1 MHSERKSKIIPKR
14 KGVTQIEWEN
24 FRVAA
29 IRIPCPD
36 DQPLARPFS
45 SCDDSHC
52 GPVQEDRTV
61 RREVGML
68 CVHQKFCAKMK
79 SIGKNEAAENLKLKF
94 ISIYNIRTYKYIS
107 YSFTFGKLT
116 SLINDSYLIEA
127 SDNQERV
134 IWLTLNDDSV
144 WPIQQDLDM
153 KIWLK

>member
-1 MHSERKSKIIPKR
+1 
-14 KGVTQIEWEN
+14 
-24 FRVAA
+24 
-29 IRIPCPD
+29 
-36 DQPLARPFS
+36 
-45 SCDDSHC
+45 
-52 GPVQEDRTV
+52 
-61 RREVGML
+61 
-68 CVHQKFCAKMK
+68 MK